1 MKSLLCLSV
10 VILALTGCSGY
21 QLGSSKPAALNN
33 VQKLAVPTFKNDT
46 LEPRLEVLVTN
57 ALIKKIQMDGAYQIV
72 PVSEA
77 DAVLR
82 ATITTI
88 DRSQFRSARNNT
100 LRTSELLMRLVVNYQ
115 IEDQTGA
122 PIYTSAAR
130 GQSNI
135 VLDPNV
141 QLSER
146 HGLADA
152 AVVERAPDRFAAA
165 PRQVPRATDVSIR
178 ARCAG
183 QIAPAG
189 FVLAGAV
196 RHR

>member
-1 MKSLLCLSV
+1 MKKFLCLPV
-10 VILALTGCSGY
+10 LIFALASCSGY
-21 QLGSSKPAALNN
+21 QLGSSKPSRLAG

-46 LEPRLEVLVTN
+46 LEPRLEVLATN

-82 ATITTI
+82 GTITNI
-88 DRSQFRSARNNT
+88 DRSQFRSTRSNT
-100 LRTSELLMRLVVNYQ
+100 LRTSELLMRLQVIYTV
-115 IEDQTGA
+115 EDNTGA
-122 PIYTSAAR
+122 VIHSGTAR

-146 HGLADA
+146 QGLADA
-152 AVVERAPDRFAAA
+152 ADNLSTSLA
-165 PRQVPRATDVSIR
+165 S
-178 ARCAG
+178 
-183 QIAPAG
+183 QISEG
-189 FVLAGAV
+189 W
-196 RHR
+196 